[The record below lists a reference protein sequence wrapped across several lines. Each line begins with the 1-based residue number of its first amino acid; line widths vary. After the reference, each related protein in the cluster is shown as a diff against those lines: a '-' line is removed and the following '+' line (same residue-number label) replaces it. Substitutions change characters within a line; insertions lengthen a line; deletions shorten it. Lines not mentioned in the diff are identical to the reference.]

1 MDIATRL
8 CRHINALRVSQSSS
22 SSLTV
27 NRELFKFICQHSSEP
42 KRSPEVFS
50 ESLYPLQSGKQQLEA
65 MLDRTLD
72 ITNDGKEFVEES
84 SEIGRDRNDFVEN
97 RDSSMSKHKQ
107 TTVKE
112 IETTQTTPGIHTSGY
127 LDAEKGPADVVNDS
141 SAVDEYQRISKKWWA
156 AEALKHFRSPKSSR
170 PGHFGRRRHIDP
182 VFYFIG
188 LGK

>member
-1 MDIATRL
+1 M
-8 CRHINALRVSQSSS
+8 
-22 SSLTV
+22 

-72 ITNDGKEFVEES
+72 ITNDGKEIMEKS
-84 SEIGRDRNDFVEN
+84 SEIGRDSNDFVEN
-97 RDSSMSKHKQ
+97 RESDMPKHKK

-112 IETTQTTPGIHTSGY
+112 IETTQATPGIHNSGY
-127 LDAEKGPADVVNDS
+127 LDAEKEPAGAVNDS
-141 SAVDEYQRISKKWWA
+141 SVDDVYQRISKKWWA

-170 PGHFGRRRHIDP
+170 PRYFGRRRHIDP